1 MVAQR
6 HIRGQG
12 FLGKSL
18 FYCNT
23 GQELWHVLKERDTMQ
38 RYLLFFIHMA
48 SASKK
53 NLVRLVSTGGSGT
66 FFVRKANN
74 KDKGKLSMRKYD
86 KKLRKH
92 VMFEEKKMK

>member
-1 MVAQR
+1 MAC
-6 HIRGQG
+6 
-12 FLGKSL
+12 F
-18 FYCNT
+18 
-23 GQELWHVLKERDTMQ
+23 ERTWYD
-38 RYLLFFIHMA
+38 FITFTYFKNMA

-74 KDKGKLSMRKYD
+74 KDKGKLSMMKFD